1 MTETTG
7 YEARTIHRMLEL
19 VPSGIPD
26 SGSMSGNNAPSGKNG
41 SFSSGGMHFDR
52 NEENPIEADV
62 IIIDETSMVD
72 IMLMHALLR
81 AVAPGTRLIF
91 VGDVDQLPSVG
102 PGNVLKDMIRSERL
116 KVVRLE
122 HIFRQ
127 AQESAIIMNA
137 HRINRGDDPVL
148 NENGT
153 DFFFVKRAFGEDVV
167 RTIRDLVLTRLP
179 KFTGCDGLRDM
190 QVLTPMRKGVL
201 GVQNLNTVL
210 QAALNPPSEER
221 AEKNFVRLCSEKG
234 TRSCRSEIIIRWNG
248 KSGDDMG
255 CH

>member
-1 MTETTG
+1 
-7 YEARTIHRMLEL
+7 
-19 VPSGIPD
+19 
-26 SGSMSGNNAPSGKNG
+26 
-41 SFSSGGMHFDR
+41 
-52 NEENPIEADV
+52 
-62 IIIDETSMVD
+62 
-72 IMLMHALLR
+72 
-81 AVAPGTRLIF
+81 
-91 VGDVDQLPSVG
+91 PSVG

-190 QVLTPMRKGVL
+190 QVLTPMRKGV
-201 GVQNLNTVL
+201 
-210 QAALNPPSEER
+210 
-221 AEKNFVRLCSEKG
+221 
-234 TRSCRSEIIIRWNG
+234 
-248 KSGDDMG
+248 
-255 CH
+255 

>member
-1 MTETTG
+1 MCI
-7 YEARTIHRMLEL
+7 R
-19 VPSGIPD
+19 
-26 SGSMSGNNAPSGKNG
+26 
-41 SFSSGGMHFDR
+41 DR

-137 HRINRGDDPVL
+137 HRINKGDDPVL

-153 DFFFVKRAFGEDVV
+153 DSVSYTHLDVYKRQLSWCPAPVP
-167 RTIRDLVLTRLP
+167 VL
-179 KFTGCDGLRDM
+179 LR
-190 QVLTPMRKGVL
+190 K
-201 GVQNLNTVL
+201 
-210 QAALNPPSEER
+210 
-221 AEKNFVRLCSEKG
+221 
-234 TRSCRSEIIIRWNG
+234 
-248 KSGDDMG
+248 
-255 CH
+255 

>member
-1 MTETTG
+1 MCIRDR
-7 YEARTIHRMLEL
+7 AQTIHRMLESTFL
-19 VPSGIPD
+19 GEDVRRQT
-26 SGSMSGNNAPSGKNG
+26 
-41 SFSSGGMHFDR
+41 FDR

-167 RTIRDLVLTRLP
+167 RTCLLYTSRCV
-179 KFTGCDGLRDM
+179 
-190 QVLTPMRKGVL
+190 
-201 GVQNLNTVL
+201 
-210 QAALNPPSEER
+210 
-221 AEKNFVRLCSEKG
+221 
-234 TRSCRSEIIIRWNG
+234 
-248 KSGDDMG
+248 
-255 CH
+255 